1 MAGIRERLV
10 QLTVRAR
17 EFLSGDLKP
26 ATDAMRGLSEEGRRL
41 KDELAEAG
49 RARGLVRTLRDTEGA
64 TGSLEQAWRD
74 AQATLDDLTREI
86 GDSEQATA
94 GQRIAL
100 REARRTA
107 DEAQSAYERSQRA
120 IKNLRTELKALNV
133 DTGNLGSEED
143 RLTAEIKQNKQA
155 VDDNREAIKQK
166 RVEEKKAAEAAQEH
180 ASRVDAA
187 RGALASGA
195 KQVLAF
201 TAAFVGLDALFGAV
215 GRGLDLV
222 RGGIVTMLQTGDQF
236 EGLQTRMNALM
247 GSVAA
252 GEAATAWVKEF
263 AKNTPLEL
271 QDVTDAFAQLQA
283 YGVDPMN
290 GTLQAL
296 VDQNEKLGGGME
308 RLQGII
314 SAVGQAYAKQKLQ
327 TEEILQLVERGVPV
341 WDMLSK
347 VTGKNAAD
355 LQELASKG
363 KLGRDVL
370 AALVKEIGNLSA
382 GAAAANMD
390 RLSGIIS
397 NLKDQATDFYNR
409 IANAGALE
417 YVKDQ
422 LKQLSDRISQMAAD
436 GSLDA
441 LAKGLSDAFVQGVEK
456 VKEFA
461 FSLGEVDFRRLVDD
475 SAAWLSDFGGKIDQ
489 AARAITLVAAPFRA
503 LGNVV
508 TGSLS
513 AIGVAFT
520 SLMANALTLLANV
533 AKVIPD
539 VFWGREIVNGIYSL
553 RDNALGVFGDLVD
566 QVEQDGSDIADTWR
580 SVADD
585 AEDSAERSAAAFRRS
600 SEDIRTSLRKTGED
614 IQAHFRQNITSLEQG
629 LAAVSFA
636 ETTAELDEIKA
647 ALERAK
653 LPAGELEQVMAAL
666 EQRRGFVSQS
676 VDMTSAADKLAAAVE
691 KLRAEQKQLEAD
703 YRAGE
708 ISLEAWQQRHNEA
721 AQEIVKLQS
730 GLAGA
735 KVEVTS
741 LAGALD
747 GIDSAQS
754 VQQLE
759 LMRVALLEA
768 YRSGRITQEEFA
780 QGTTALSGRM
790 KELKGSASGAADGV
804 SNLEEK
810 LGDLQSVQQAISS
823 AKTDVDINNIRTAL
837 RKLYNDGKIGSA
849 EYNAELER
857 LNERQK
863 ELKGAVQ
870 QGTKAQQD
878 KNKADED
885 AIVTSEQLRRE
896 SGKRMEAER
905 QAGDAA
911 MQARRKGSE
920 EAKRDMSAVEGFFGG
935 VLTRAREPL
944 AGLSKAALDAYDKL
958 RGIKSADLELDT
970 SSLEATAKS
979 LDKVNQQLDATKA
992 ALSNPLTSSLGKW
1005 AANMQRTSLETQK
1018 AYLGQKAA
1026 LQSLM
1031 ERYESGQMTLA
1042 GFANAAA
1049 AAKSQLGLLDDSDL
1063 SGLESAIKSAKE
1075 QMKQLGES
1083 TRGTLESLQDELDGL
1098 EGREADIQRRRF
1110 SARQRELQA
1119 QLAEAQASGDANAVS
1134 NAARALGVLRQIEA
1148 ATEQQRV
1155 REEQQKRIEAD
1166 QKSVAAPVQ
1175 PVTPS
1180 KIIRLEVKGQA
1191 VDVAVSDSADETKL
1205 LSLLEEAGLRSL

>member
-1 MAGIRERLV
+1 MAGIRERIV

-17 EFLSGDLKP
+17 DFLSKDLAP
-26 ATDAMRGLSEEGRRL
+26 ATDAMRELSAEGRRL

-64 TGSLEQAWRD
+64 TGSLERAWRD
-74 AQATLDDLTREI
+74 AQATLDDLTREV
-86 GDSEQATA
+86 GDHEQATA

-107 DEAQSAYERSQRA
+107 DEAKAAYDRSQRA
-120 IKNLRTELKALNV
+120 IKNLRTELKALGV
-133 DTGNLGSEED
+133 DADNLGSEED
-143 RLTAEIKQNKQA
+143 RLTSEIEQNKRA
-155 VDDNREAIKQK
+155 LDENRDAIKRK
-166 RVEEKKAAEAAQEH
+166 REEEKKAADAAQEH
-180 ASRVDAA
+180 ASSIESVRTGVA
-187 RGALASGA
+187 
-195 KQVLAF
+195 
-201 TAAFVGLDALFGAV
+201 TAAVSFGKWLVSIYLVEKALQGLGAGV
-215 GRGLDLV
+215 SYLKD
-222 RGGIVTMLQTGDQF
+222 GIVTMLQTGDQF

-247 GSVAA
+247 GSVQA

-263 AKNTPLEL
+263 ARTTPLEL
-271 QDVTDAFAQLQA
+271 MEVTEAFAQLQA

-308 RLQGII
+308 RLQGIVA
-314 SAVGQAYAKQKLQ
+314 AVGQAYAKQKLQ
-327 TEEILQLVERGVPV
+327 AEEILQLTQRGIPV
-341 WDMLSK
+341 YELLSK
-347 VTGKNAAD
+347 VTGKNTGE
-355 LQELASKG
+355 LEKLASQG

-370 AALVKEIGNLSA
+370 AALVKEIGRVSE
-382 GAAAANMD
+382 GAAESNMG
-390 RLSGIIS
+390 RLAGIVS
-397 NLKDQATDFYNR
+397 NLKDQVTDFYDR
-409 IANAGALE
+409 ISKAGALE
-417 YVKDQ
+417 YVKGE

-436 GSLDA
+436 GSLDR
-441 LAKGLSDAFVQGVEK
+441 LAKGLSNAFVQGVEW
-456 VKEFA
+456 VKRFA
-461 FSLGEVDFRRLVDD
+461 RELVKVDFKQLADD
-475 SAAWLSDFGGKIDQ
+475 SAAWLNSFGQHLDDAQ
-489 AARAITLVAAPFRA
+489 LRLEAFWAPFRA
-503 LGNVV
+503 LGNTI
-508 TGSLS
+508 TGGLS
-513 AIGVAFT
+513 QVAASFIAGAAQIVSVAEELGKVLPDKIGGQALVDKSQSALEVLTGLYEGFSKQAQQDVADIGAAWDGLGGEAED
-520 SLMANALTLLANV
+520 SS
-533 AKVIPD
+533 
-539 VFWGREIVNGIYSL
+539 GRQSDAAASAAAETAASWDAAVS
-553 RDNALGVFGDLVD
+553 NALGK
-566 QVEQDGSDIADTWR
+566 
-580 SVADD
+580 
-585 AEDSAERSAAAFRRS
+585 
-600 SEDIRTSLRKTGED
+600 SE
-614 IQAHFRQNITSLEQG
+614 N
-629 LAAVSFA
+629 
-636 ETTAELDEIKA
+636 
-647 ALERAK
+647 
-653 LPAGELEQVMAAL
+653 
-666 EQRRGFVSQS
+666 
-676 VDMTSAADKLAAAVE
+676 
-691 KLRAEQKQLEAD
+691 LRAETLRLTLEGQQAIAD
-703 YRAGE
+703 
-708 ISLEAWQQRHNEA
+708 
-721 AQEIVKLQS
+721 
-730 GLAGA
+730 
-735 KVEVTS
+735 

-747 GIDSAQS
+747 LISTASS
-754 VQQLE
+754 VQE
-759 LMRVALLEA
+759 LQGLRAALLDAFQAGQLSQAEYA
-768 YRSGRITQEEFA
+768 QATGVLSGRI
-780 QGTTALSGRM
+780 
-790 KELKGSASGAADGV
+790 KELQGAASGAADGV
-804 SNLEEK
+804 SDLEEK

-837 RKLYNDGKIGSA
+837 RKLYNDGEITASQ
-849 EYNAELER
+849 YNQALKETSD
-857 LNERQK
+857 RQK

-870 QGTKAQQD
+870 QGTKVQQD

-885 AIVTSEQLRRE
+885 AIVTSEELRRI
-896 SGKRMEAER
+896 SGQRMEEER
-905 QAGDAA
+905 RAGDAA

-970 SSLEATAKS
+970 SSLEATARS

-1018 AYLGQKAA
+1018 AYLGQKAS

-1049 AAKSQLGLLDDSDL
+1049 AAKSRLGLLDDSDL

>member
-26 ATDAMRGLSEEGRRL
+26 ATDAMRELGDEGRRL
-41 KDELAEAG
+41 KDQLAEAG

-74 AQATLDDLTREI
+74 AQTTLDDLTREI

-133 DTGNLGSEED
+133 DTDNLGSEED

-201 TAAFVGLDALFGAV
+201 AAAFVGLNALMGAV
-215 GRGLDLV
+215 GRGLELV
-222 RGGIVTMLQTGDQF
+222 RTGIVTMLQTGDQF

-308 RLQGII
+308 RLGGII
-314 SAVGQAYAKQKLQ
+314 GAVGQAYAKQKLQ

-370 AALVKEIGNLSA
+370 ASLVKEIGRLSA
-382 GAAAANMD
+382 GAAESNMD

-397 NLKDQATDFYNR
+397 NLKDQVTDFYDR
-409 IANAGALE
+409 ISKAGALE
-417 YVKDQ
+417 YVKGE

-436 GSLDA
+436 GSLDK
-441 LAKGLSDAFVQGVEK
+441 LAKGLSDAFIKGVEQA
-456 VKEFA
+456 KELA
-461 FSLGEVDFRRLVDD
+461 AGLKDVDF
-475 SAAWLSDFGGKIDQ
+475 
-489 AARAITLVAAPFRA
+489 
-503 LGNVV
+503 
-508 TGSLS
+508 
-513 AIGVAFT
+513 
-520 SLMANALTLLANV
+520 
-533 AKVIPD
+533 
-539 VFWGREIVNGIYSL
+539 
-553 RDNALGVFGDLVD
+553 
-566 QVEQDGSDIADTWR
+566 
-580 SVADD
+580 
-585 AEDSAERSAAAFRRS
+585 
-600 SEDIRTSLRKTGED
+600 
-614 IQAHFRQNITSLEQG
+614 
-629 LAAVSFA
+629 
-636 ETTAELDEIKA
+636 AELAGKA
-647 ALERAK
+647 E
-653 LPAGELEQVMAAL
+653 G
-666 EQRRGFVSQS
+666 
-676 VDMTSAADKLAAAVE
+676 AVE
-691 KLRAEQKQLEAD
+691 KIGAAVDSTVTAGRYAVGTLGAVWNGFSAVVTAGASAVVKAVQLTVGSVVLG
-703 YRAGE
+703 AGE
-708 ISLEAWQQRHNEA
+708 IAGFFGNDELKGKAEGLYTFLGELSSSYAEQAKTDLDQLAGSFDFATEHAKESAKEQTEAVRRESSEQMLLGQAAADHFIANQKRSKDAAIEA
-721 AQEIVKLQS
+721 AASGSQTIEAMAQALQ
-730 GLAGA
+730 L
-735 KVEVTS
+735 
-741 LAGALD
+741 L
-747 GIDSAQS
+747 DSAS
-754 VQQLE
+754 TVQQLE
-759 LMRVALLEA
+759 SLRGALLDA
-768 YRSGRITQEEFA
+768 FQAGKLSQEEYSQA
-780 QGTTALSGRM
+780 TGVLNTRLQELGGT
-790 KELKGSASGAADGV
+790 ASGAAEGV
-804 SNLEEK
+804 SDLEEK
-810 LGDLQSVQQAISS
+810 LGDLQSVQQAISN

-837 RKLYNDGKIGSA
+837 RKLYNDGEITAGQ
-849 EYNAELER
+849 YNQALKETSD
-857 LNERQK
+857 RQK

-878 KNKADED
+878 KNKADEE

-970 SSLEATAKS
+970 SSLEATARS

-1018 AYLGQKAA
+1018 AYLGQKAS

-1049 AAKSQLGLLDDSDL
+1049 AAKSRLGLLDDSDL

-1110 SARQRELQA
+1110 SARERELQA